1 MTNFEILQ
9 FFNLMTLNIFKSLT
23 LLIHRNV
30 INKNVINGKKIL
42 LSSIGIITM
51 Q

>member
-1 MTNFEILQ
+1 
-9 FFNLMTLNIFKSLT
+9 MTLNIFKSFQNLT

-30 INKNVINGKKIL
+30 INKNVINEKKKFL
-42 LSSIGIITM
+42 LSSIGIITI